1 MLYVILNA
9 AMSIDG
15 KISSRSNDSSF
26 SSKMDLVRVHKL
38 RASVDGIVIGISTVL
53 EDNPMLNV
61 RYFST
66 GTKNPARIII
76 DSKARI
82 PLNTRII
89 RSSMEIPTIIAATP
103 KASSKKIK
111 ALEKAGARVLFSGK
125 GKVDIK
131 NLFEVLESLN
141 IKKILVEG
149 GGEINWSVLKLGLAD
164 ELIVT
169 ISPVVIGGRDAKT
182 LVEGEGMANITNG
195 IKMKLSKTVI
205 QNKNEIV
212 LYYKLR

>member
-1 MLYVILNA
+1 MYVILNA

-26 SSKMDLVRVHKL
+26 SSKTDLVRVHKL

-61 RYFST
+61 RYFSA

-82 PLNTRII
+82 PLNSRII
-89 RSSMEIPTIIAATP
+89 RSSKKIQTIIATTHN
-103 KASSKKIK
+103 ASSKKIK
-111 ALEKAGARVLFSGK
+111 ELEKVGAQVLFSGK
-125 GKVDIK
+125 GKVNIK
-131 NLFEVLESLN
+131 YLFQVLERQDF
-141 IKKILVEG
+141 KKILVEG

-182 LVEGEGMANITNG
+182 LVEGEGIANITNG